1 MHGRLRREYLSLR
14 RHLARCRVLRTT
26 DDATRSLLLWRR
38 LFVAPGMIRW
48 GQQREEDWAI
58 GTGPGPLNGFS
69 PQPTRPLVISVLMAP
84 PASNAKRYCV
94 VQRRKGCDSERCPS
108 LDLRH
113 ATADRT
119 SGIDSERP
127 WGHNKSVP
135 VAIKKKNI
143 FLLEYKD

>member
-1 MHGRLRREYLSLR
+1 MVSSSRP
-14 RHLARCRVLRTT
+14 A
-26 DDATRSLLLWRR
+26 
-38 LFVAPGMIRW
+38 
-48 GQQREEDWAI
+48 
-58 GTGPGPLNGFS
+58 
-69 PQPTRPLVISVLMAP
+69 RPLVIFASIAP
-84 PASNAKRYCV
+84 PADTAERYCV